1 MSAPYPVIKRL
12 DHLGLIAAFCHEVG
26 LPGIIDRI
34 IPKYS
39 EHNVSHGDAVLA
51 MILNGLGF
59 HSRTLHMFSD
69 FFETKPVATLL
80 GKEINAYH
88 LTDDVLGRTL
98 DALYEADVSALYQAI
113 AEHVIDKLGLNS
125 DSVHLDIT
133 SFHVDGEYAQDD
145 DTHAIKLVKGYSRDH
160 RPELNQVVLEL
171 ICENQAGLPVY
182 MQALSG
188 NTNDA
193 KAFSKVTKQHI
204 HCLKAAQNSRYFIAD
219 AALYTEES
227 IRALDKQQQKFITRV
242 PMTIKSAKEALL
254 ALEQEQLSDIGN
266 GYSGCWV
273 DADYGSVAQRWLLV
287 HSEKAT
293 KREETTFYKNIDKNI
308 TRKLKALGQLMKKP
322 FACAVDAKQAMEDFE
337 SQCHL
342 LSFAQKNLVKT
353 PIYAGRGRPKKDEKP
368 TGYHYFIDV
377 IPFSDLDKVKL
388 AKLKVG
394 MFILATNDTDN
405 RELSMVALLEH
416 YKFQQKVERG
426 FRFLK
431 SPEFLTSSI
440 FLKKPQRIEA
450 LLMIMTLSLLVY
462 ASLEHKIREQL
473 TQSDAFFPSMVK
485 NKTTTKP
492 TARWVFLK
500 FAGIDILEFDHQR
513 FITGVQEHQARLLKL
528 LGRPYESIY
537 S

>member
-1 MSAPYPVIKRL
+1 MSKQPVVKRL
-12 DHLGLIAAFCHEVG
+12 DHLGLVAAFCHEIG
-26 LPGIIDRI
+26 LPRMIDAV

-39 EHNVSHGDAVLA
+39 DHNVSHGDAVLA

-69 FFETKPVATLL
+69 FFETKPVSKFLA
-80 GKEINAYH
+80 KVIEAHH

-98 DALYEADVSALYQAI
+98 DALYDADVSALYQTI
-113 AEHVIDKLGLNS
+113 AERVVEKLGLTS

-133 SFHVDGEYAQDD
+133 SFHVDGEYAQTE
-145 DTHAIKLVKGYSRDH
+145 DTNAIKLVKGYSRDH

-193 KAFSKVTKQHI
+193 KAFAEVTSNHI

-227 IRALDKQQQKFITRV
+227 ISSLDKQQQKFITRV
-242 PMTIKSAKEALL
+242 PMTIKLAKQALL
-254 ALEQEQLSDIGN
+254 ALEPEQLSVIGN
-266 GYSGCWV
+266 GYSGCWI
-273 DADYGSVAQRWLLV
+273 DSDYGKVNQRWLLV
-287 HSEKAT
+287 HSAQAT
-293 KREETTFYKNIDKNI
+293 KREEITFFKNLEKTIAKEMQ
-308 TRKLKALGQLMKKP
+308 ALGKLSKKP
-322 FACAVDAKQAMEDFE
+322 FACGTDAELAFKEFKD
-337 SQCHL
+337 QCHL
-342 LSFAQKNLVKT
+342 LDFGLATIVKVPT
-353 PIYAGRGRPKKDEKP
+353 YSNPGRPKKNEES
-368 TGYHYFIDV
+368 TGNQYFIEAV
-377 IPFSDLDKVKL
+377 PFTDLDKVKL

-394 MFILATNDTDN
+394 MFILATNDTDS
-405 RELSMVALLEH
+405 EDLTMAALLEH
-416 YKFQQKVERG
+416 YKSQQKVERG

-440 FLKKPQRIEA
+440 FLKKPERIEA
-450 LLMIMTLSLLVY
+450 LLMIMTMSLLVY
-462 ASLEHKIREQL
+462 SSLEHKIREQL
-473 TQSDAFFPSMVK
+473 KQAEEFFPSMVK
-485 NKTTTKP
+485 NKTTSKP

-500 FAGIDILEFDHQR
+500 FEGIDILEINGQR
-513 FITGVQEHQARLLKL
+513 LITGLQEHQIRLLRL
-528 LGRPYESIY
+528 LGRFYEAVY